1 MNYQTQFDTLYTQ
14 YQARVQQLCLGYVKG
29 DAAQAQD
36 LVQEVFMNVWN
47 ALPKFRGDSGM
58 QTWLYRIAVN
68 TCLLHLRRNKRKPE
82 FPLQEE
88 VNNTLVEAPANTN
101 QEAIDELYTAIGRLE
116 ELDRLIIMLVL
127 EELDYDEIARIVNVS
142 PATLRVKI
150 HRAKQRLKKLL
161 NQPHYG

>member
-1 MNYQTQFDTLYTQ
+1 M
-14 YQARVQQLCLGYVKG
+14 CLGYVQG
-29 DAAQAQD
+29 DTAQAQD
-36 LVQEVFMNVWN
+36 LAQEVFINVWN
-47 ALPKFRGDSGM
+47 ALPKFRGESGL

-68 TCLLHLRRNKRKPE
+68 TCLLHLRQKKRKPE
-82 FPLQEE
+82 IA
-88 VNNTLVEAPANTN
+88 APEDVAAATATDDNDIEDGSFT
-101 QEAIDELYTAIGRLE
+101 ELYQAIGRLE

-127 EELDYDEIARIVNVS
+127 EEIDYDEIARIVNVS